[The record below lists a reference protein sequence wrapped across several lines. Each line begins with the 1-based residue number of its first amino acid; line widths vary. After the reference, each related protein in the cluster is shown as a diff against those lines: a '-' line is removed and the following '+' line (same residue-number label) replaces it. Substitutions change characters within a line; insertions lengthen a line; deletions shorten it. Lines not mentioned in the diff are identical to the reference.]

1 MQEIYQ
7 SMDIN
12 RLVLKFLS
20 RAEGK
25 TILYALIGRKITCEF
40 A

>member
-12 RLVLKFLS
+12 KLVLKLLS

-25 TILYALIGRKITCEF
+25 TILYAMIGRKITREL